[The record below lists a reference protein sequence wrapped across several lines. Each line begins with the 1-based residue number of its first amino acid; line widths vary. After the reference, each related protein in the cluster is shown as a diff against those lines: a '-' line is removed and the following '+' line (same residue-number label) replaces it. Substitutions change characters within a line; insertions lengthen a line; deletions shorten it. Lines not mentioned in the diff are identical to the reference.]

1 MKKINSS
8 IIVCVILAMVALCLK
23 YFCVPGFGLLS
34 TVSLVVASCLCV
46 VATVK
51 KAKGPECVWSDVC
64 AYISMTFGFVSIL
77 FIIQH
82 YGFGWIPSII
92 AAVAIVTGLLFL
104 LLNHPI
110 KVSKTLVCAALVCI
124 VSCISFIPARTMQ
137 KITVEYLA
145 FEQHFSNEYF
155 SCQYPS
161 YFKIENSDLDA
172 EESICLFSFIDEEN
186 NKALCAIAV
195 FKNDDTVYNLTDDE
209 LNQQLIEMYAN
220 QHTFDVSSINTDH
233 VVLGNEDAIHTRLV
247 DFANLNLEFDM
258 YIVRKKEM
266 IFTVCTC
273 ATTDLLKSKVQ
284 AIAQSIEFK

>member
-1 MKKINSS
+1 
-8 IIVCVILAMVALCLK
+8 MVALCLK

-110 KVSKTLVCAALVCI
+110 KVSKTLVCAALVFI

-145 FEQHFSNEYF
+145 FEHHFSNEYF

-161 YFKIENSDLDA
+161 YFKIDSSDLDA
-172 EESICLFSFIDEEN
+172 EEPIYSFSFIDEEN
-186 NKALCAIAV
+186 NKAICAITV
-195 FKNDDTVYNLTDDE
+195 IKNDDTNLTEDE

-220 QHTFDVSSINTDH
+220 QHTIDVSSINTDH

-247 DFANLNLEFDM
+247 DFANLEIDM
-258 YIVRKKEM
+258 YIVRKNEM
-266 IFTVCTC
+266 IFMVGTC
-273 ATTDLLKSKVQ
+273 ATTDFLKSKVQ
-284 AIAQSIEFK
+284 AMAQSIEFK